1 MRSVMLAS
9 MLALG
14 LLLRTLAGSASAAPD
29 TPITDVKSLAGEWR
43 AVGGTSPAAIR
54 IKPDGSY
61 EGLAASGA
69 KTTGKVAVVAGK
81 ASYRSTSSEGTVT
94 LSRDGGKEVL
104 TFTRADLKGSARL
117 ERVK

>member
-1 MRSVMLAS
+1 MMRAMVVLS
-9 MLALG
+9 
-14 LLLRTLAGSASAAPD
+14 LLLAGLAGPALAGPD
-29 TPITDVKSLAGEWR
+29 RPITDVKSLAGDWR

-69 KTTGKVAVVAGK
+69 KTTGKVAVGAGK
-81 ASYRSTSSEGTVT
+81 GTYRSTRSEGTVT
-94 LSRDGGKEVL
+94 LSTEGGKDVL
-104 TFTRADLKGSARL
+104 TFMRADRKGSARL

>member
-1 MRSVMLAS
+1 MMRAMVVLS
-9 MLALG
+9 
-14 LLLRTLAGSASAAPD
+14 LLLAGLAGPALAGPD
-29 TPITDVKSLAGEWR
+29 RPIADVKSLAGDWR

-69 KTTGKVAVVAGK
+69 RTAGKVAVTGGK
-81 ASYRSTSSEGTVT
+81 GTYWNSSSEGTVT
-94 LSRDGGKEVL
+94 LSTEGGKDVL
-104 TFTRADLKGSARL
+104 TFMRADRKGSARL

>member
-1 MRSVMLAS
+1 MMRVMIVLS
-9 MLALG
+9 
-14 LLLRTLAGSASAAPD
+14 LLLAGLAGPALAGPD
-29 TPITDVKSLAGEWR
+29 KPIADVKSLAGEWR

-69 KTTGKVAVVAGK
+69 KTTGKVAVAAGK
-81 ASYRSTSSEGTVT
+81 GSYRSTSSEGTVT
-94 LSRDGGKEVL
+94 LSTEGGKDVL
-104 TFTRADLKGSARL
+104 TFMRADLKGSARL

>member
-1 MRSVMLAS
+1 MRRL
-9 MLALG
+9 MLALF
-14 LLLRTLAGSASAAPD
+14 LLLATVVGPASAGPD

-69 KTTGKVAVVAGK
+69 ETTGKIAVIAGK
-81 ASYRSTSSEGTVT
+81 NSYRSTSSEGTVT

-104 TFTRADLKGSARL
+104 TFMRADLKGSARL

>member
-1 MRSVMLAS
+1 MVRAMTVLS
-9 MLALG
+9 
-14 LLLRTLAGSASAAPD
+14 LLLAGLAGPALAGPEQ
-29 TPITDVKSLAGEWR
+29 PIADVKSLAGDWR

-54 IKPDGSY
+54 IKADGSY

-69 KTTGKVAVVAGK
+69 KTTGRVAVTAGK

-94 LSRDGGKEVL
+94 LSREGGKEVL
-104 TFTRADLKGSARL
+104 TFMRADLKGSARL